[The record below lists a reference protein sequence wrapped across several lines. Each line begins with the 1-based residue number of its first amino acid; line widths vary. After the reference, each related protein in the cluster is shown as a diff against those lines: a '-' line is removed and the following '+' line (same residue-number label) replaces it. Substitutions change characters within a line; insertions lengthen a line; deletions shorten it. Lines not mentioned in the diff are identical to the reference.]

1 MHGHTLAAL
10 RVPCRP
16 MHQDST
22 WQHIKAKELY
32 VYLFKA
38 LSECSN
44 VQENFL
50 YKTPW
55 L

>member
-22 WQHIKAKELY
+22 WPHIKAKDVLMFWNQKEVVCLPFQGS
-32 VYLFKA
+32 VG
-38 LSECSN
+38 
-44 VQENFL
+44 V
-50 YKTPW
+50 
-55 L
+55 